1 MAKEKKQECP
11 APGAPAWMATYGDL
25 VTLLMCFFVLLF
37 AFSTIDNK
45 KFTQFMNSFQGGA
58 GPFNAGTSLVEDEY
72 IFDGMPETVE
82 SNSPGEQIYRAVF
95 IKVDVEVGEDGEV
108 LKGVATNGISKNPND
123 YEWQSSNPEV
133 ASVNS
138 EGEITVKKNEP
149 VIIFAKDKETGVVGV
164 YHLNSELQNADVP
177 EFQNASDWAKS
188 ELERALELG
197 LIPEVLRNMDMQA
210 EINRREFAAVS
221 VKIYEALTD
230 ISVSGEGVENP
241 FSDTE
246 DLDVM
251 KAYSVGIT
259 NGISPTK
266 FAPNMPLNREQAATM
281 LTRVFKKA
289 EIDGWS
295 LEKDD
300 EFPLDYS
307 GVTPFA
313 DDRDIS
319 PWAKSSVYFMVKND
333 IIRGVGNNMFAP
345 KSLMAEESA
354 MMYADSTREQAI
366 VMGLRMVENLKGN

>member
-1 MAKEKKQECP
+1 
-11 APGAPAWMATYGDL
+11 MATYGDL